1 MYPVKRAALDPA
13 AIEIVDAL
21 DLLRRLHVGRNHRPI
36 AETII
41 MLLEAVRAH
50 AGIAL
55 WPAGEQALA
64 NCQRLIDM
72 ARHFEPAASSFRA
85 FVDKLETDAEGGEAD
100 EAPIV
105 EEGTEGVRA

>member
-21 DLLRRLHVGRNHRPI
+21 DLLRRLHVRRNHRPI
-36 AETII
+36 AETIT

-55 WPAGEQALA
+55 WPTGEQALA

-72 ARHFEPAASSFRA
+72 ARRFERNASSCPA
-85 FVDKLETDAEGGEAD
+85 FVEKLEADAEGRAGRVT
-100 EAPIV
+100 PTV
-105 EEGTEGVRA
+105 ED

>member
-1 MYPVKRAALDPA
+1 MYPVDRAVLDPA
-13 AIEIVDAL
+13 AIDVADAL
-21 DLLRRLHVGRNHRPI
+21 ALLRQLHVGRNHRPT
-36 AETII
+36 AETIT

-55 WPAGEQALA
+55 WPTRASRLSP

-72 ARHFEPAASSFRA
+72 ARHFEGSASSFRA
-85 FVDKLETDAEGGEAD
+85 FVERLEADAERGEAD

-105 EEGTEGVRA
+105 EGGH